1 VARSNFG
8 NITQICVVNGHLQ
21 GCMHIGTNNLLIQ
34 LKVNGQTVYV
44 LWSVHRHISISEVSG
59 R

>member
-1 VARSNFG
+1 
-8 NITQICVVNGHLQ
+8 
-21 GCMHIGTNNLLIQ
+21 MHIGTNNLLIQ